1 MIEAVLWDN
10 DGVLVDTERLY
21 FRATRETLALAGA
34 ELTREHFIEYIMR
47 RGQSVWEGLLPH
59 LDAAEI
65 VRWRRIRDDAYSEL
79 LRAEAC
85 VIPGALETVR
95 AMHGKH
101 RMAIVTSSHRE
112 HFELAHRT
120 SGLPA
125 LFEAILTREDYK
137 ESKPHPEPYLTAL
150 ARLGVR
156 ADRSIA
162 IEDSERGLIAARAAG
177 LRCIVIPHE
186 LTEGGNFIEA
196 AAKLA
201 SIAEV
206 PATLAHLE
214 TLAHQLLEGHATIKG
229 QSSGAPK
236 K

>member
-21 FRATRETLALAGA
+21 FRATRETLARAGA

-47 RGQSVWEGLLPH
+47 RGQSVWEVLLPH
-59 LDAAEI
+59 LDADEI
-65 VRWRRIRDDAYSEL
+65 GRWRRIRDDAYSEL
-79 LRAEAC
+79 LRIEAC
-85 VIPGALETVR
+85 VIPGATETVR

-101 RMAIVTSSHRE
+101 RMAIVTSAHRE

-125 LFEAILTREDYK
+125 MFEVILTREDYK

-150 ARLGVR
+150 ARLGVLPDR
-156 ADRSIA
+156 AIA
-162 IEDSERGLIAARAAG
+162 IEDSERGLAAARAAG

-186 LTEGGNFIEA
+186 LTEGGNFAEA

-206 PATLAHLE
+206 PATLAQLVA
-214 TLAHQLLEGHATIKG
+214 LAR
-229 QSSGAPK
+229 
-236 K
+236 